1 MTESVSRNIARNM
14 HIAIKSSGSDV
25 DIDQT
30 TEISNLPDIAIDIDI
45 SILP

>member
-1 MTESVSRNIARNM
+1 M